1 MNTKR
6 VGLVI
11 VCVGALSLH
20 AQTLRT
26 AGSLAVDLDA
36 ATITAA
42 DGDAVTTWANDGTLG
57 ASFDALAGT
66 TGAVFTNNLH
76 GRKAILFDGTAQ
88 SVLVGPTAPSSLTG
102 ESVWSIEAW
111 VWVPSLPPA
120 KSVYLSWTEDET
132 VGTGWQGWV
141 RLMMRY
147 DVHGVQIDFR
157 GGALGSLYGTPAPG
171 HWHHIA
177 VTRAAPAIHTFYVDG
192 ACCGRLG
199 QSDIKPQV
207 DKPLAL
213 GGVLRAGTMDTYT
226 NFFAGALSRIRIHTG
241 PLSEDDVRHNYLAE
255 VPAYRVGSYAVWNGG
270 TGFWN
275 DPAFWQDG
283 RVGMGLDAVRIQG
296 GSLTVTNDDVS
307 ASSLAMLDL
316 CAGTI
321 ELTTSAARIDS
332 RTPFLVGRE
341 SGQAATI
348 NVSSGMLHVV
358 SIGNPAHIDLG
369 VNGALSTLELGGSG
383 ALATLLTA
391 QLRTFAGG
399 VSDIRV
405 MQGGMIEMDT
415 LFAEALSAPTVS
427 VAGGTF
433 KNRTSSTMGYLFN
446 VPQVSV
452 STGGVIFDTP
462 ANTVMAVA
470 APLLHDTSG
479 PDAGGGLRKIGGGT
493 LVLSGTNTYAGATSV
508 EAGALVL
515 APRLLDGLVYRLDA
529 SADALDTLT
538 LDASSNVLAWADSSG
553 AGFVFTTNKTE
564 MCPVYDPALFGG
576 RGGLRFSRDATCCR
590 LATDRAAKVQTVFA
604 VVAPAA
610 GNNIGGLW
618 GLSGNDYGIRFNAT
632 SVQYTGNNNDFSAS
646 GAVYTN
652 GAFGNGFT
660 VGQPFVLTAISSM
673 PQTWVTAIGDY
684 WGNLEHRRV
693 YRGDIAEI
701 LTYDRRLDDRERQ
714 EIAQYLM
721 AKWLGT
727 VPAPA
732 FPDQLLP
739 RANALTVGA
748 GASVDLHGSS
758 ATLSMLQ
765 GAGVI
770 GNGQPATSLLTIGAD
785 DAEFAFAG
793 SITGNVAVSKIGAGN
808 AVFAGQNTLSGP
820 LTIEAGTL
828 SLATGV
834 SSITGLVYRLDASEP
849 ETLTFLADGSN
860 VTAWAD
866 AEGSGFVF
874 ATTNDLNCP
883 VYDAALFGGRGGL
896 HFGRSGARGRMLGSG
911 VTNAQTVFVV
921 NMIRDQSNS
930 DSGLWGSNEQDFG
943 LRIGGTT
950 WYWPGNKNDFH
961 FRDNGGLVAVNGI
974 VSNAAVTV
982 GQIHLVT
989 SVNGTSQSFRP
1000 AIGDYWGSSQ
1010 YTYRYYRGDV
1020 AEILVFDRT
1029 LTTLERQ
1036 TVEAA
1041 LMAKWFPTDSGS
1053 VLPSSAA
1060 VTVRAGGTLD
1070 LAGGAFTV
1078 ASLAGGGCVSNGTLT
1093 VTGTVAPD
1101 GVLSV
1106 TAAVQFTGTLELN
1119 VRADGTC
1126 DSLAVAGALDL
1137 SGLTLTLNLPA
1148 EPPTVGSYTL
1158 ISATGGIQGT
1168 FEQTSVP
1175 KPWGLIME
1183 PTAVRLTYASG
1194 TFMILK

>member
-1 MNTKR
+1 M
-6 VGLVI
+6 L
-11 VCVGALSLH
+11 
-20 AQTLRT
+20 
-26 AGSLAVDLDA
+26 
-36 ATITAA
+36 
-42 DGDAVTTWANDGTLG
+42 
-57 ASFDALAGT
+57 
-66 TGAVFTNNLH
+66 
-76 GRKAILFDGTAQ
+76 
-88 SVLVGPTAPSSLTG
+88 
-102 ESVWSIEAW
+102 
-111 VWVPSLPPA
+111 
-120 KSVYLSWTEDET
+120 
-132 VGTGWQGWV
+132 
-141 RLMMRY
+141 
-147 DVHGVQIDFR
+147 
-157 GGALGSLYGTPAPG
+157 
-171 HWHHIA
+171 
-177 VTRAAPAIHTFYVDG
+177 TFYVDG
-192 ACCGRLG
+192 VPCNQGG
-199 QSDIKPQV
+199 QGNVNLQAG
-207 DKPLAL
+207 KPLAL
-213 GGVLRAGTMDTYT
+213 GGVLRVGTSAYT
-226 NFFAGALSRIRIHTG
+226 NFFAGALSRVRVHTG
-241 PLSEDDVRHNYLAE
+241 TLSEDDVRHNYLTD
-255 VPAYRVGSYAVWNGG
+255 VPSYRAGGYAVWNGG
-270 TGFWN
+270 TGDWN

-283 RVGMGLDAVRIQG
+283 RVGAGLDAVRIQS
-296 GSLTVTNDDVS
+296 GSLTVTNDDMT
-307 ASSLAMLDL
+307 AGSLAMLDL
-316 CAGTI
+316 RTGTLK
-321 ELTTSAARIDS
+321 LTTSAARIDS

-341 SGQAATI
+341 SGQAAAI
-348 NVSSGMLHVV
+348 NVSSGVLHVV
-358 SIGNPAHIDLG
+358 SSGNPAYLDLG
-369 VNGALSTLELGGSG
+369 VNGALSTLEVGGSG
-383 ALATLLTA
+383 TAATLYTA
-391 QLRTFAGG
+391 QLRAFAEGT
-399 VSDIRV
+399 SDIRV
-405 MQGGMIEMDT
+405 MKGGVIEMDA
-415 LFAEALSAPTVS
+415 LFADALSVPSVS

-433 KNRTSSTMGYLFN
+433 RNRTGGTMGYFFN
-446 VPQVSV
+446 VPQVNV
-452 STGGVIFDTP
+452 STDGVTFDTP
-462 ANTVMAVA
+462 AGAVMAVS
-470 APLLHDTSG
+470 APLLHDASG

-508 EAGALVL
+508 EAGTLVL
-515 APRLLDGLVYRLDA
+515 APRLLDGLVYRLDT

-538 LDASSNVLAWADSSG
+538 LDASSNVLAWADCSG
-553 AGFVFTTNKTE
+553 AGFVFTTNKTTI
-564 MCPVYDPALFGG
+564 CPVYDPALFGG

-618 GLSGNDYGIRFNAT
+618 GLSGDDYGIRFNAT

-660 VGQPFVLTAISSM
+660 VGQPFVLTAVADR

-684 WGNLEHRRV
+684 WGNLEHRRA

-727 VPAPA
+727 VSAPA
-732 FPDQLLP
+732 LSDQLLP
-739 RANALTVGA
+739 HANALTVGA

-828 SLATGV
+828 SLV
-834 SSITGLVYRLDASEP
+834 SGSSLVTGLVYRLDASEP

-896 HFGRSGARGRMLGSG
+896 HFGRGGARGRMLGSG

-930 DSGLWGSNEQDFG
+930 DSGLWGSEGQDFG

-974 VSNAAVTV
+974 VSNATVTV

-989 SVNGTSQSFRP
+989 SVNGARQSFRP

-1010 YTYRYYRGDV
+1010 YTSRYYRGDV
-1020 AEILVFDRT
+1020 AEILVFDRV

-1078 ASLAGGGCVSNGTLT
+1078 TSLAGGGCVSNGTLT

-1119 VRADGTC
+1119 VRTDGTC

-1158 ISATGGIQGT
+1158 ISAAGGIQGT

-1194 TFMILK
+1194 TFMLLK